1 MVSRTNYR
9 WWCNLKLVNLLTS
22 EMNQSKKRE
31 NDVNGTQPFGLCVTS
46 GKHHMVE
53 QYRLSQHQVTG
64 GTGVNILNNL
74 SDKRITP
81 IRSDRQ
87 KGTISGKK
95 KSLFES
101 SEQNLC
107 NHARAIVKNE

>member
-1 MVSRTNYR
+1 
-9 WWCNLKLVNLLTS
+9 
-22 EMNQSKKRE
+22 MNQSKKRE
-31 NDVNGTQPFGLCVTS
+31 NDVNETQPFGLCVTS

-81 IRSDRQ
+81 IRGDRQ
-87 KGTISGKK
+87 KVPYLERKK
-95 KSLFES
+95 VCLSRVNKIF
-101 SEQNLC
+101 
-107 NHARAIVKNE
+107 AITQEPL